1 MNANAGP
8 AVCRPDLAT
17 RAMDMDEFPQI
28 GVESITRVVGVRLL
42 AISRTIFEESQMPRA
57 PTPGCA
63 RPRTRRRRGVYTP
76 HRTVAP
82 SSSAGAAVGGL
93 ARAPVGPER
102 RVYAGAGAWPVKG
115 AARPLSEDRIVWLGS

>member
-1 MNANAGP
+1 
-8 AVCRPDLAT
+8 
-17 RAMDMDEFPQI
+17 MDMDEFPQI
-28 GVESITRVVGVRLL
+28 GVESITRVVGVRHL

-57 PTPGCA
+57 PTPRVRQA
-63 RPRTRRRRGVYTP
+63 ENPQKASGVYTP

-82 SSSAGAAVGGL
+82 SSSAVAAVGGL

-115 AARPLSEDRIVWLGS
+115 AARPLGEDRIVWLGS